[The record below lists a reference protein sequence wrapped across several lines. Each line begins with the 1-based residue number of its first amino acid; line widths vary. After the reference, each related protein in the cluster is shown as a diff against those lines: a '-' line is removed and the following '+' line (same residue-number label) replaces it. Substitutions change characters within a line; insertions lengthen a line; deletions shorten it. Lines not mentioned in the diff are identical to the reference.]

1 MRLISFFC
9 LLALSAAGYAQKLL
23 TVEDAV
29 NIALKNNF
37 DILVAR
43 NDADIAKANNTRG
56 NAGMLPSVQ
65 ATGSGNYS
73 INNSYQKLSGGNENK
88 YPSLS
93 SASFNAG
100 AQLSWTLFDGGRMF
114 VTKNKLN
121 EIEALGEIRFR
132 DRVQQMVSNVI
143 AAYYDLVRQRQELK
157 SINEVISYNR
167 ERVKIAE
174 TGFNAGS
181 LAKTDLLQAKIDLNV
196 IMENAVNQE
205 VSVTT
210 AMKIL
215 NVLLAQNPDNTFEVV
230 DTIPV
235 SFVPDKNELTQRLD
249 STNTNILSLQKQV
262 DIAKLSLQEFRRDY
276 SPVLDF
282 RGGYFLSQ
290 TSNSEGSVLKS
301 HTFGPQVGGTLS
313 IPLYSSGENRRKVTT
328 AKIQVQSAQYDLQNV
343 RLQINM
349 ELQNA
354 ITAFENQQK
363 LMEIEKENKD
373 LARENFEIS
382 LQRLR
387 LGQTTSLEVHQA
399 QENYV
404 QSSTRLINF
413 EFNLKL
419 SETKLK
425 QLVSA
430 L

>member
-1 MRLISFFC
+1 MKLFSIFI
-9 LLALSAAGYAQKLL
+9 LLALFQVSHAQKVL
-23 TVEDAV
+23 TVEEAV

-43 NDADIAKANNTRG
+43 NDADIARVNNTPG

-73 INNSYQKLSGGNENK
+73 MNNSYQKLSGGTENK
-88 YPSLS
+88 IPSLS
-93 SASFNAG
+93 STSITAG

-121 EIEALGEIRFR
+121 QIQALGEIQFR
-132 DRVQQMVSNVI
+132 DKVLQTVSSVVS
-143 AAYYDLVRQRQELK
+143 AYYDVVRQQQGLN
-157 SINEVISYNR
+157 SINEVISFNK

-196 IMENAVNQE
+196 ILEQAINQQFTID
-205 VSVTT
+205 VAKKNLS
-210 AMKIL
+210 
-215 NVLLAQNPDNTFEVV
+215 VLLAQTDTAYQVS
-230 DTIPV
+230 DTIP
-235 SFVPDKNELTQRLD
+235 FHFTPDRNALVQKLD
-249 STNTNILSLQKQV
+249 SVNTNILAYQKQLQ
-262 DIAKLSLQEFRRDY
+262 IANLSAKEFSKSY
-276 SPVLDF
+276 SPVLGF
-282 RGGYFLSQ
+282 RSGYYLSQ
-290 TSNSEGSVLKS
+290 TTNSDGSVLTNR
-301 HTFGPQVGGTLS
+301 TFGPQIGGTLS
-313 IPLYSSGENRRKVTT
+313 IPIYSAGENRRKVTT

-343 RLQINM
+343 RLQVYTD
-349 ELQNA
+349 LQNA
-354 ITAFENQQK
+354 LTGYENQQK
-363 LMEIEKENKD
+363 LVQIEKENKE
-373 LARENFEIS
+373 LARENFTIS
-382 LQRLR
+382 LERLR

-413 EFNLKL
+413 EYSLKL
-419 SETKLK
+419 SETRLR